1 MRSTTQLFHPETRG
15 VAPVP
20 VLTDLGQSTVNG
32 VSTNERIW
40 VIGVA
45 ESGFGRSAVVVVSLG
60 VVDVLDDVVVDE
72 VVDVVVEED
81 VVSAV
86 WLLDC
91 VVPLP
96 SPRPAPR
103 SRRRRRRRRS
113 VAAPAAPSSR
123 ERDIREAGDASAAP
137 TAGEDEPAGPQ
148 ADPPSDRRWRRAGP
162 RDGWAGGAPAP
173 EEAPEGGAAVPEV
186 APGGIRRILDGWGSG
201 PGGVTGADEE
211 TKPPVQ
217 GRLRP
222 PGPSAPASRI
232 ARRNGWT
239 WRASRPHREQVSTPP
254 VLTVRAAGA

>member
-1 MRSTTQLFHPETRG
+1 M
-15 VAPVP
+15 
-20 VLTDLGQSTVNG
+20 
-32 VSTNERIW
+32 STNERIW

-96 SPRPAPR
+96 SPPPSPEIQKAPAATA
-103 SRRRRRRRRS
+103 S

-137 TAGEDEPAGPQ
+137 TAGEDEPAGPPV
-148 ADPPSDRRWRRAGP
+148 ADPPRIGGGGGP
-162 RDGWAGGAPAP
+162 VPEDGWAGGAPAP

-186 APGGIRRILDGWGSG
+186 APAAYAGFWTGGEAD

-211 TKPPVQ
+211 TEAPGAGEAPPAGSV
-217 GRLRP
+217 GTGVPHRP
-222 PGPSAPASRI
+222 QKRMDVASF
-232 ARRNGWT
+232 
-239 WRASRPHREQVSTPP
+239 SPHREQVSTPP
-254 VLTVRAAGA
+254 PS